1 MGMSW
6 CDYCRHFMWGLR
18 NQGYRCKGMLHF
30 TCSQPVGG
38 ELEALQIHS
47 LFTFN
52 LREVAKVA
60 SSFD

>member
-1 MGMSW
+1 MGSQEPRIQVQR
-6 CDYCRHFMWGLR
+6 YAS
-18 NQGYRCKGMLHF
+18 LHF
-30 TCSQPVGG
+30 TCSQSVGG

>member
-1 MGMSW
+1 MGSQEPGIQVQR
-6 CDYCRHFMWGLR
+6 YASLHL
-18 NQGYRCKGMLHF
+18 LHF
-30 TCSQPVGG
+30 TCSQSVGG